1 LFFFFFF
8 TPSQFAAPKSPPQPT
23 CAARINMA
31 SGSIFSGTLQ
41 TITNT
46 KLEELSK
53 QHLTFTKQHAALLTT
68 ANAESDPVQRLN
80 KVVDG
85 TKRCLGVKTST
96 HKDDESRPGRVV
108 IGSTRNNELEK
119 DLVNVDRFLDQAR
132 FDPSVS
138 PDVLKDW
145 EEKFM
150 HYVTIQAT
158 KYEYADLYGKLVT
171 EWLSSEKAAK
181 ADDDVDMGESFQEF
195 PSAKKL
201 EARKEWE
208 KYVFQPASV
217 DVAALNDYLERLFIT
232 DKREAASAL
241 SNLRKHVKDFEES
254 LMHSSQFD
262 PHTLRWVIKS
272 LQTSDLLSNEKREV
286 LRDFLSNEVI
296 LLEIADVLNTRLES
310 LDRWSWG
317 EYVILEQQRQIN
329 GLFQVQMNE
338 DILQAIFLHYVGV
351 KWSVCFKTAFLAL
364 RKDPK
369 TWKTNRTDVPQSDKL
384 RRAFFLG
391 NNIGESPVNLDN
403 KRSNIQRQRYFTSQL
418 LDREEQQIQHN
429 DGEEEA
435 DYADFVQEQPRNST
449 KSFGAQAQPL
459 MQSRAQ
465 SIRPK
470 MAIQNAGAMMPQA
483 TGFHP
488 TNPTGM
494 ACYGGGLFGGPPQP
508 AQGASLFGAAAPF
521 PGFNESEEA
530 GWEEEDESDK
540 NPMDAKQGLLHVLAT
555 EIMLNTH
562 LNGEMSCFRTTFESW
577 NSLLPHETILVILEF
592 FGVSDMWKVFFKA
605 FLQAPLKFA
614 EDHESSEPRLRRR
627 GTPAMHALSDVFG
640 EAVLF
645 CLDFSI
651 NQSTNGALLH
661 RLYDDVW
668 FWNKDYEV
676 CAIAWAHME
685 EFAGVTGTQVCLYYS
700 YRVPNFVLISFTD
713 RQGEIR

>member
-1 LFFFFFF
+1 
-8 TPSQFAAPKSPPQPT
+8 
-23 CAARINMA
+23 MA

-138 PDVLKDW
+138 SDVLKNW

-208 KYVFQPASV
+208 KYVFEPASV

-241 SNLRKHVKDFEES
+241 SDLRTHVKDFEES
-254 LMHSSQFD
+254 LMHSSQFN
-262 PHTLRWVIKS
+262 PRTLRWVIKS

-310 LDRWSWG
+310 LDQWSWG
-317 EYVILEQQRQIN
+317 EYVLLVQQRQIN
-329 GLFQVQMNE
+329 GQFQVQMNE
-338 DILQAIFLHYVGV
+338 DILQAIFLHYIGV

-364 RKDPK
+364 RKNPK
-369 TWKTNRTDVPQSDKL
+369 TWKTNRTDIPQSDKL

-391 NNIGESPVNLDN
+391 NNIGASPVNLDN

-435 DYADFVQEQPRNST
+435 DYADFVQDQPRSLSNT
-449 KSFGAQAQPL
+449 FGARAKPL

-465 SIRPK
+465 GIRPK
-470 MAIQNAGAMMPQA
+470 MATQTMAMMPREIDSHA
-483 TGFHP
+483 PVLGLPHS
-488 TNPTGM
+488 
-494 ACYGGGLFGGPPQP
+494 GGLFRGPTQP

-521 PGFNESEEA
+521 YGSNENEDA
-530 GWEEEDESDK
+530 GWEEEESDK
-540 NPMDAKQGLLHVLAT
+540 NPMDAKQGLLHILAT

-577 NSLLPHETILVILEF
+577 NSLLPHETILGILEF
-592 FGVSDMWKVFFKA
+592 FGVSDTWKAFFKA

-668 FWNKDYEV
+668 FWNKDYEA
-676 CAIAWAHME
+676 CATAWAHIE
-685 EFAGVTGTQVCLYYS
+685 EFTGVTGTQVCLYYPCH
-700 YRVPNFVLISFTD
+700 VAKFVLINFTD
-713 RQGEIR
+713 RQGEVR